1 MGLQNFPVLSIAPDN
16 AVQTLNVSAVGN
28 VAIPTMERGTLPKY
42 VYICAYGGLATDV
55 VFVTPKTSAADGA
68 SATGFPLPIQSN
80 SGVILNVSGYSH
92 IGFDRTGGN
101 TADFTIVAL
110 EDF

>member
-16 AVQTLNVSAVGN
+16 AVQTLAVAAPGN
-28 VAIPTMERGTLPKY
+28 VAIPTMENGVLPKY
-42 VYICAYGGLATDV
+42 VYIVAYGGVATDV
-55 VFVTPKTSAADGA
+55 MFVTPKTSASDGA

-80 SGVILNVSGYSH
+80 SGIILNVTGYSH
-92 IGFDRTGGN
+92 IGFDDISGGS
-101 TADFTIVAL
+101 ADFTIVAL